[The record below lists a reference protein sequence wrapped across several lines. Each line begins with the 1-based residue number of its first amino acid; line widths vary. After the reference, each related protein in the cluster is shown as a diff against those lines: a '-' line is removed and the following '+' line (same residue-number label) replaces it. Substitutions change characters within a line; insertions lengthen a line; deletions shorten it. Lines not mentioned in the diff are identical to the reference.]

1 MENKLSEGCIIE
13 RVVDVFDAIK
23 MCSTIAKNKSK
34 YGIIVRSILK
44 VPKQGRIEWQERF
57 GHEMPTVFKILKIN
71 NLEPIEGFPLKAGY
85 AWMVPNMVKR
95 SIKDGSLVMCAA
107 LKMNSNVELSS
118 CYIVEGR
125 FATDEEEIFISSC
138 VTGNQSDDQ
147 FGETKNPKSKDIILF
162 RNYKFCNIVAIG
174 TPEEINKFVL

>member
-1 MENKLSEGCIIE
+1 MENKLSERCIIHN
-13 RVVDVFDAIK
+13 VVNVFDTIS
-23 MCSTIAKNKSK
+23 MCSTFAKNKSK
-34 YGIIVRSILK
+34 YGIIVRSIIK
-44 VPKQGRIEWQERF
+44 VPNQKRIEWQEKF
-57 GHEMPTVFKILKIN
+57 GHEMPIVYKILKIN
-71 NLEPIEGFPLKAGY
+71 NLEPIEDFPLKAGY

-118 CYIVEGR
+118 CYIVDGR

-147 FGETKNPKSKDIILF
+147 FGETKNPESKDIILF
-162 RNYKFCNIVAIG
+162 RNYKFSNIVAIG
-174 TPEEINKFVL
+174 TLEEINKFVL

>member
-1 MENKLSEGCIIE
+1 
-13 RVVDVFDAIK
+13 

-57 GHEMPTVFKILKIN
+57 GHKMPTVFKILKIN
-71 NLEPIEGFPLKAGY
+71 NLEPIEDFPLKAGY

-118 CYIVEGR
+118 CYIVERR

-147 FGETKNPKSKDIILF
+147 FGETKNPESKDIILF
-162 RNYKFCNIVAIG
+162 RNYKFSNIVAIG
-174 TPEEINKFVL
+174 TPEDINKKV

>member
-13 RVVDVFDAIK
+13 KVVNVFDTIS
-23 MCSTIAKNKSK
+23 MCSTFAKNKSK
-34 YGIIVRSILK
+34 YGIIVRSIIE
-44 VPKQGRIEWQERF
+44 VPNQKRREWQEKF
-57 GHEMPTVFKILKIN
+57 GHEMPFVYKIMKIN
-71 NLEPIEGFPLKAGY
+71 NLEPIEHFPLKAGY
-85 AWMVPNMVKR
+85 DWMVPNMVKR
-95 SIKDGSLVMCAA
+95 SSKDGSLVMCAA

-147 FGETKNPKSKDIILF
+147 FGETKNPESKDIILF
-162 RNYKFCNIVAIG
+162 RNYKFSNIVAIG
-174 TPEEINKFVL
+174 TPEDINKKL